1 MASSRGNITCTAMST
16 TAAPAQRQRA
26 PRACTRCNR
35 LKQKCDA
42 AARGPPCSRC
52 RMDGLDECTMTKTR
66 RGTYDRGARHR
77 RQSAAE
83 RSTASRVS
91 SQSADGIP
99 APTIG
104 VARRSNHGHTQPNI
118 GALVDGNQV
127 SDQQSPA
134 VTPDLS
140 PTALSQ
146 VTAIPEHV
154 ATANNAAFS
163 YRYLSSEDIQR
174 SRTATDRGKT
184 SRSLAGMFEDFV
196 ERQDNGGLG
205 LILFN
210 EASPLTFALEEL
222 GVGNQASLHDASPIL
237 SQNKRLVE
245 DRRHGDHPRHLDA
258 DDIAYLHAKGALT
271 APSREILGAL
281 LDAFMTRFYP
291 LYSIVNKSELLHAHE
306 VHNIPWLM
314 LHAICSIGAT
324 FCDVSVV
331 RQLPFKSRY
340 EARQAYYNRAKV
352 LFDVGYET
360 DKFVLLET
368 MLMLSFLG
376 PQMKSMY
383 NACSWLGFAF
393 TVAESMGIHRRT
405 SSLRTSGKDTGR
417 VKRLWWILAV
427 RDAHCAALLGR
438 PFRMNPVQS
447 DTPMLD
453 LNDFASELDG
463 DNDDP
468 AVFQILVASL
478 SNISRAITQRRGWSP
493 DGASHASD
501 LEKELA
507 AWKQQIPI
515 RLQWPSQGVSTSVF
529 ASALKLLYHKHII
542 LLHLGRAGVSVLSL
556 PQYTTETSATIAEAS
571 AQVIASSASALV
583 TRRMVYKLPHEV
595 FTGFFV
601 AGIIFYRQL
610 RRPEPLV
617 AQMARA
623 SLDNC
628 QMLLNE
634 VRDSWDPAHW
644 ALRIFDFLLS
654 NWNVD
659 AEQARQA
666 AERPSPTQAM
676 TVEGMLDGSSSF
688 GNTDFSMFAQGAG
701 QQDPWMPFDMS
712 MADNLNDFLLMP
724 NFFAPNG

>member
-1 MASSRGNITCTAMST
+1 M
-16 TAAPAQRQRA
+16 
-26 PRACTRCNR
+26 
-35 LKQKCDA
+35 KCDA
-42 AARGPPCSRC
+42 ATVDKLPCSRC
-52 RMDGLDECTMTKTR
+52 RMDGVDECIVTKTR

-83 RSTASRVS
+83 HSTASLASAHSIDQPS
-91 SQSADGIP
+91 SSTADVLGQDDLPNAGPATGAAIQSGLPPVQSIPGAFTDG
-99 APTIG
+99 
-104 VARRSNHGHTQPNI
+104 
-118 GALVDGNQV
+118 
-127 SDQQSPA
+127 
-134 VTPDLS
+134 S
-140 PTALSQ
+140 PTALPQLDALPKQPLS
-146 VTAIPEHV
+146 AD
-154 ATANNAAFS
+154 NAPIS
-163 YRYLSSEDIQR
+163 YRYISSQDLQR
-174 SRTATDRGKT
+174 SRTVTERGSN
-184 SRSLAGMFEDFV
+184 SRSLAGMFEDFI

-210 EASPLTFALEEL
+210 EASPLTYALEEL
-222 GVGNQASLHDASPIL
+222 GVNGEASLHDASPIL

-245 DRRHGDHPRHLDA
+245 DRRHEDHPCHLDG
-258 DDIAYLHAKGALT
+258 DDIAYLRAKGALT
-271 APSREILGAL
+271 TPPREILDAL

-306 VHNIPWLM
+306 VNNIPWLM
-314 LHAICSIGAT
+314 LHSICSIGAT
-324 FCDVSVV
+324 FCDVSVIH
-331 RQLPFKSRY
+331 QLPFKSRY

-360 DKFVLLET
+360 DKFVLLEAT
-368 MLMLSFLG
+368 LMLSFLG

-383 NACSWLGFAF
+383 NACSWLGFGF

-405 SSLRTSGKDTGR
+405 SSLHTSGKDKGR
-417 VKRLWWILAV
+417 VKRLWWNLAV

-453 LNDFASELDG
+453 LEDFASELDG
-463 DNDDP
+463 DNDDS
-468 AVFQILVASL
+468 AVFQILSASL
-478 SNISRAITQRRGWSP
+478 SDISRAITQRRGWSP

-507 AWKQQIPI
+507 DWKQQIPM
-515 RLQWPSQGVSTSVF
+515 RLQWPNQGASTNVF
-529 ASALKLLYHKHII
+529 ANALKLLYHKHII

-654 NWNVD
+654 SSNGYVGNSDQV
-659 AEQARQA
+659 RQA
-666 AERPSPTQAM
+666 PDGASPTQIM
-676 TVEGMLDGSSSF
+676 TSDGLLDGSAAF
-688 GNTDFSMFAQGAG
+688 GNTDFSMFSQAAG
-701 QQDPWMPFDMS
+701 QQDPWMSFDMN
-712 MADNLNDFLLMP
+712 MADNLSDFLLMP